1 MVTTDKPAG
10 AGKKKRKAKL
20 ITEWKLIGDYIAQ
33 SPALAE
39 AASAET
45 TNATAT
51 APAAKPEKVKKAKP
65 PKKAKPTK
73 EAKAEAIQGKLDELT
88 NANDAYRTS
97 VIEWEEAHAHA
108 AELKKTMEKRQ
119 AQINSI
125 ANDLEQIQK
134 GNFTPTLPGFGESLQ
149 PTHPVA
155 QPAAQA
161 PAAAKAEPV
170 TEAKPQITRFP
181 ALANRFNRLIRLLET
196 VKSRN
201 AKLEKGIVVNFEEV
215 NGVTHA
221 IVPITGTRIKL
232 KPGQFT
238 LIKAGEIAE
247 AKAEE
252 PGKELWR
259 KFAIS
264 KIKGMTKSLAE
275 TFAKAG
281 LHTIGDV
288 LDLESKREHL
298 DQQPGIGPGKA
309 AKYAELMVDFWAEHP
324 EYTVA

>member
-10 AGKKKRKAKL
+10 AGKKKRKAKKSG
-20 ITEWKLIGDYIAQ
+20 EAKPIGEYIAE
-33 SPALAE
+33 SPALSE

-45 TNATAT
+45 ATV
-51 APAAKPEKVKKAKP
+51 PAAKPEKVKKAKP
-65 PKKAKPTK
+65 PKKPKPTK
-73 EAKAEAIQGKLDELT
+73 EAKAEAIADKLAELT
-88 NANDAYRTS
+88 EANDAYRTS

-161 PAAAKAEPV
+161 SAAAKAEPV
-170 TEAKPQITRFP
+170 KEAKPQIT
-181 ALANRFNRLIRLLET
+181 LLET

-201 AKLEKGIVVNFEEV
+201 AKLEKGIIVNFEEV

-238 LIKAGEIAE
+238 LLKPGDIAE
-247 AKAEE
+247 VKADEPAPFE
-252 PGKELWR
+252 PGKEPWR
-259 KFAIS
+259 KFAIN
-264 KIKGMTKSLAE
+264 KIKGMTKALAE

-288 LDLESKREHL
+288 LELESKREHL